1 MKTLILM
8 RHSQAVSNNPAYADH
23 ERPLTDAGRQLVEST
38 AAALEPWPV
47 DQVICSSAVRTCE
60 TAQLLA
66 ASNVPRLEPLVTKD
80 LYLAPPDAYSRVA
93 AELADSDTDVLLMI
107 GHNPGIASL
116 IWSLS
121 QEAVPISP
129 GTAAVFQV
137 RIDDWS
143 ELSRSSV
150 GSGSLLELFDL
161 IALVSSGARI
171 R

>member
-8 RHSQAVSNNPAYADH
+8 RHSHAVSNNPAFADY
-23 ERPLTDAGRQLVEST
+23 ERPLTDAGRQLMAST
-38 AAALEPWPV
+38 ADALRNWSI
-47 DQVICSSAVRTCE
+47 DQVICSSAARTLE
-60 TAQLLA
+60 TGRLLI
-66 ASNVPRLEPLVTKD
+66 ASNHPGLEPVATRD
-80 LYLAPPDAYSRVA
+80 LYLASPDVYPRIA
-93 AELADSDTDVLLMI
+93 AELADSDVDVLVMI

-129 GTAAVFQV
+129 GTAAVFQL

-143 ELSRSSV
+143 ELRSSAS
-150 GSGSLLELFDL
+150 SGDLKELSDL